1 MNTIDEVEWDDLR
14 YFLAVAETGSFNQ
27 AAAKIGVSYST
38 VTRRVSSLEKRL
50 GVRLFD
56 RNRGGHELTAAAD
69 EMADVARRVRAEIHS
84 LDRYL
89 VGRDKR
95 MSGRVRVATAEMLAL
110 TFMPDLAA
118 FRLEYPNI
126 EIDIVSAPEHA
137 NLASREA
144 DVALRTGNHPPENL
158 VGRRLAKLP
167 VALYASAEYISRNP
181 LDRSLSEHTWV
192 SWDLAFRQLA
202 SHAWMREHAPGAPV
216 GLRVNSGTALL
227 SAVRAGIGVG
237 HLFCMMGDVQDDLMQ
252 IRPPEPELETALWI
266 LTHDDLRT
274 TARIRVFL
282 DFMAKR
288 IRKRAG
294 NTKAIES
301 IAES

>member
-1 MNTIDEVEWDDLR
+1 MSLFAYVKTHGTSPDMQGTHSSPFSEEYQNI
-14 YFLAVAETGSFNQ
+14 AAEQVF
-27 AAAKIGVSYST
+27 ILYSHAPAGF
-38 VTRRVSSLEKRL
+38 VT
-50 GVRLFD
+50 
-56 RNRGGHELTAAAD
+56 
-69 EMADVARRVRAEIHS
+69 
-84 LDRYL
+84 
-89 VGRDKR
+89 
-95 MSGRVRVATAEMLAL
+95 MLAL

-118 FRLEYPNI
+118 FCLEYPNI
-126 EIDIVSAPEHA
+126 EIDIVSATEHA

-144 DVALRTGNHPPENL
+144 DVALRTGNHPSENL
-158 VGRRLAKLP
+158 VGRRLANLP
-167 VALYASAEYISRNP
+167 VALYASAEYISRNS
-181 LDRSLSEHTWV
+181 LDLSLSEHTWV

-202 SHAWMREHAPGAPV
+202 SHAWMREHTPGAAV

-227 SAVRAGIGVG
+227 GAVRAGIGVG
-237 HLFCMMGDVQDDLMQ
+237 HLFCMTGDVHDDLKQ
-252 IRPPEPELETALWI
+252 IRPPEPELETELWI

>member
-1 MNTIDEVEWDDLR
+1 VNSIDELEWDDLR

-38 VTRRVSSLEKRL
+38 VTRRVSSLEERL

-56 RNRGGHELTAAAD
+56 RNRGGHELTPAAD
-69 EMADVARRVRAEIHS
+69 EMADVARKVRTEIHS
-84 LDRYL
+84 LDRHL

-110 TFMPDLAA
+110 TYMPDLAA

-126 EIDIVSAPEHA
+126 EVDVVSAPEHA

-158 VGRRLAKLP
+158 VGRRLQKLS
-167 VALYASAEYISRNP
+167 VALYASSDYISRNP
-181 LDRSLSEHTWV
+181 ADKELSEHTWV
-192 SWDLAFRQLA
+192 AWDSSLTQMA
-202 SHAWMREHAPGAPV
+202 SHAWMREHAPNAPV
-216 GLRVNSGTALL
+216 ALRVNSGTTLL
-227 SAVRAGIGVG
+227 AAVTAGIGVA
-237 HLFCMMGDVQDDLMQ
+237 HLFCATGEAQSDLIQ
-252 IRPPEPELETALWI
+252 IRPPDSELETALWI

-282 DFMAKR
+282 DFMAQR
-288 IRKRAG
+288 IRERSAQIK
-294 NTKAIES
+294 T
-301 IAES
+301 AEFKTVI